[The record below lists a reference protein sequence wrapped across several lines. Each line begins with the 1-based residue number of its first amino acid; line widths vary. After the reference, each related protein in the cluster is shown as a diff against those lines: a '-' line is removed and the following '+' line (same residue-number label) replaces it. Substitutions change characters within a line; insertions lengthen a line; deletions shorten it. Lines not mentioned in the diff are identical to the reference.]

1 MGKETKNE
9 PKNEPEKESNY
20 STISIPKPLFEKIKK
35 RCEGTGFTSTSSY
48 VTYVLRQLIS
58 NIEQKEPEN
67 SRPPAPDNR
76 LQTSESRP
84 QIKEAFSKDDE
95 EKVRER
101 LKALGYIQ

>member
-1 MGKETKNE
+1 MGKEVKNE
-9 PKNEPEKESNY
+9 SKNEPEKESNY
-20 STISIPKPLFEKIKK
+20 STISIPKQLFEKIKK

-58 NIEQKEPEN
+58 NIEQKEPATA
-67 SRPPAPDNR
+67 RPPTTDHR
-76 LQTSESRP
+76 LSTADPRQE
-84 QIKEAFSKDDE
+84 KEAFSKGDE

>member
-1 MGKETKNE
+1 MGKEGKNE

-58 NIEQKEPEN
+58 NIEQKEPAN
-67 SRPPAPDNR
+67 NHPLTPDQR
-76 LQTSESRP
+76 LPT
-84 QIKEAFSKDDE
+84 KEAFSKDDE